1 MTNKMREWAKSY
13 RLTYGVIAF
22 MLGRLEFFGVVN
34 PIIIGYASVFCYKSG
49 FYTIIISSILGL
61 LTVTGDM
68 YISRYIIA
76 LLIMSIFHILGTD
89 KYKQG
94 YTAGLAILTGGLMFA
109 MYYDFS
115 LFFAMMSVVEAVL
128 AVALNTILRENIGF
142 LNIIDVEAIQ
152 IE

>member
-1 MTNKMREWAKSY
+1 M
-13 RLTYGVIAF
+13 
-22 MLGRLEFFGVVN
+22 
-34 PIIIGYASVFCYKSG
+34 SV
-49 FYTIIISSILGL
+49 
-61 LTVTGDM
+61 
-68 YISRYIIA
+68 
-76 LLIMSIFHILGTD
+76 FHILGTD

-142 LNIIDVEAIQ
+142 LNIIDVEANQTEEYPKEVQRIVGERLKTVAAAFERVSKSCQ
-152 IE
+152 RAYQAVVPDNSDEEKREIFDKIR